1 MNYHAPNNFG
11 GVSLLTDEKVSTSSK
26 QLSHN
31 AVEIHS
37 VDSLHY
43 LPAPNFIKMDVEG
56 MEAMVLNGAKQ
67 TLAKNS
73 PIMYIENDRVDKS
86 KDLIEL
92 LWALEYDCYWH
103 ITPYYNAN
111 NYFKNPHNIY
121 GNTASFNMLCIPRS
135 KGNINIQGIPKI
147 DNSSYHPLRR

>member
-11 GVSLLTDEKVSTSSK
+11 CVSLLSDEKISTSSG
-26 QLSHN
+26 QPSN
-31 AVEIHS
+31 IAVEIHS

-43 LPAPNFIKMDVEG
+43 LPPPNFIKMDVEG
-56 MEAMVLNGAKQ
+56 MEAMVLSGARK
-67 TLAKNS
+67 TLQQNS

-86 KDLIEL
+86 KNLIEL
-92 LWALEYDCYWH
+92 LWSLEYDCYWH
-103 ITPYYNAN
+103 ITPYFNAN

-135 KGNINIQGIPKI
+135 KANINIQGMPKI
-147 DNSSYHPLRR
+147 SDANHHPLRK